1 MNEFNNLDNFNN
13 FNNMHGIEFTDVVLG
28 VSYGD
33 EAKSKS
39 AFDLLKTH
47 SHNLCVKFNGGPNAG
62 NTIYIENP
70 PDNNTSNNNTSN
82 NNIQQDNNNIP
93 NNNPTY
99 KKMVL
104 HMLPIGMAKPDV
116 YNLISSDCVIDIEK
130 LKKELEYVKSYGIDI
145 TGRIF
150 ISKSCH
156 IITND
161 NINYDIEHNLVGSTS
176 SGIGPT
182 YANKMLRI
190 GKRVEDYVD
199 QFKAM
204 GVQVVDMRKFW
215 YSDFIKTNNIKGVLI
230 QGSQGFELDINWCG
244 SYPYCTSSTCTL
256 GGAINTGF
264 PLNTLRNV
272 YGIAKIY
279 DTYVG
284 SMEFQPPNDNALN
297 IIGDHG
303 HEFGSTT
310 GRRRQCNYLNL
321 DALKEGL
328 LINNC
333 NICIINKVDIVA
345 DLGIFKLYHN
355 GGLKAF
361 DTLNDMKNYILQE
374 LNFIDEVVFSY
385 SPYTI

>member
-1 MNEFNNLDNFNN
+1 MNN
-13 FNNMHGIEFTDVVLG
+13 IEFTDVVLDMRA
-28 VSYGD
+28 GD
-33 EAKSKS
+33 SGKACITY
-39 AFDLLKTH
+39 DLLKKIG
-47 SHNLCVKFNGGPNAG
+47 HNLCVKFNGGPNAG
-62 NTIYIENP
+62 NTIYIQNP
-70 PDNNTSNNNTSN
+70 PDNNSTTPEND
-82 NNIQQDNNNIP
+82 I
-93 NNNPTY
+93 PTY

-104 HMLPIGMAKPDV
+104 HMLPIGMAKPGV
-116 YNLISSDCVIDIEK
+116 FNLISSDCVIDIEK
-130 LKKELEYVKSYGIDI
+130 LKKELDYVKSYGIDI
-145 TGRIF
+145 VGRIF
-150 ISKSCH
+150 ISKACH
-156 IITND
+156 IITSD
-161 NINYDIEHNLVGSTS
+161 NINYDIQNNLVGSTA

-190 GKRVEDYVD
+190 GKRVEDYVS
-199 QFKAM
+199 QFEAM

-215 YSDFIKTNNIKGVLI
+215 TSDFVKNTIRGVLL

-244 SYPYCTSSTCTL
+244 TYPYCTSSTCTL
-256 GGAINTGF
+256 AGAVNTGF
-264 PLNTLRNV
+264 PLKTLRNV

-284 SMEFQPPNDNALN
+284 AMQFQPPDDEELVQ
-297 IIGDHG
+297 IGDHG

-345 DLGIFKLYHN
+345 DLGIFKLYTN
-355 GGLKAF
+355 GVLKTF
-361 DTLNDMKNYILQE
+361 DNLDDMKNFILEE
-374 LNFIDEVVFSY
+374 LRFVDEVVFSY

>member
-1 MNEFNNLDNFNN
+1 MNN
-13 FNNMHGIEFTDVVLG
+13 IEFTDVVIDMRYG
-28 VSYGD
+28 DTGKGVVSY
-33 EAKSKS
+33 
-39 AFDLLKTH
+39 DLLKKQN
-47 SHNLCVKFNGGPNAG
+47 HNLCIKFNGGPNAG
-62 NTIYIENP
+62 NTIYI
-70 PDNNTSNNNTSN
+70 NT
-82 NNIQQDNNNIP
+82 IDNNNVP
-93 NNNPTY
+93 NY

-116 YNLISSDCVIDIEK
+116 FNLISSDCVIDIEK
-130 LKKELEYVKSYGIDI
+130 LGKELEYVKSYGFDI

-150 ISKSCH
+150 ISKACH

-161 NINYDIEHNLVGSTS
+161 NINYDIQHNLVGSTA

-190 GKRVEDYVD
+190 GKRVEDY
-199 QFKAM
+199 QKEIEAL

-215 YSDFIKTNNIKGVLI
+215 FSDFVKNNIKSVLL

-256 GGAINTGF
+256 AGAINTGF
-264 PLNTLRNV
+264 PLKTLRNI
-272 YGIAKIY
+272 YGVAKIY

-284 SMEFQPPNDNALN
+284 SMKFQPVDDNDLVK
-297 IIGDHG
+297 IGDHG
-303 HEFGSTT
+303 REYGSTT
-310 GRRRQCNYLNL
+310 GRRRQCNYLDL

-345 DLGIFKLYHN
+345 DLGIFKMYYNNDL
-355 GGLKAF
+355 LTFA
-361 DTLNDMKNYILQE
+361 TLDDMKNFILQE
-374 LNFIDEVVFSY
+374 LEFIDEVVFSY
-385 SPYTI
+385 SPYAI

>member
-1 MNEFNNLDNFNN
+1 MNN
-13 FNNMHGIEFTDVVLG
+13 IEFTDVVIDVRMG
-28 VSYGD
+28 DTGKGVVSY
-33 EAKSKS
+33 
-39 AFDLLKTH
+39 DLIKTH

-62 NTIYIENP
+62 NTIYIKSNEL
-70 PDNNTSNNNTSN
+70 SNNQPPSPP
-82 NNIQQDNNNIP
+82 I
-93 NNNPTY
+93 Y

-104 HMLPIGMAKPDV
+104 HMLPIGMAKSDV
-116 YNLISSDCVIDIEK
+116 FNLISSDCVIDIEK

-150 ISKSCH
+150 ISKACH
-156 IITND
+156 IITQE
-161 NINYDIEHNLVGSTS
+161 NIDYDCQNNLVGTTG
-176 SGIGPT
+176 SGIAPT

-190 GKRVEDYVD
+190 GKRVQDYAEE
-199 QFKAM
+199 FAAM
-204 GVQVVDMRKFW
+204 GVKVVDMRKFW
-215 YSDFIKTNNIKGVLI
+215 TSDFVINNVKGVLL

-244 SYPYCTSSTCTL
+244 TYPYCTSSTCTL

-264 PLNTLRNV
+264 PLKSLRNV

-284 SMEFQPPNDNALN
+284 KMQFQPPDDRDL
-297 IIGDHG
+297 IKIGDHG

-345 DLGIFKLYHN
+345 DLGIFKLYHK
-355 GGLKAF
+355 GELKIF
-361 DTLNDMKNYILQE
+361 LVLDDMKNFIIEE
-374 LNFIDEVVFSY
+374 LRIINKYMQIIFSS
-385 SPYTI
+385 SPYEI